1 MKITLKDGSSKEYAQ
16 SMSVIDI
23 AKDISEGLARV
34 ATAGEVDG
42 EVVDLRTVI
51 DKDCEL
57 NILTFNDEKGKG
69 AFRHTTS
76 HIMAQAIKRLYPDT
90 KLAIGPSIEDGFYY
104 DIDRETPLVAE
115 DLEKIEAEMKKI
127 VKEDLPIKQYTMPR
141 AEAIAYFKE
150 KDEPYKVELI
160 EDLPEDSVISFYSQ
174 GEFTDL
180 CAGPHL
186 MSTKPV
192 KAFKLTSLAGA
203 YWRGSEKNKMLQR
216 VYGTSYPKKAEL
228 EEYLH
233 MMEEAKKRDHRKLGN
248 ELGLFMMREEGPG
261 FPFFLPKGMELK
273 NQLLDYWREIHK
285 KAGYVEISTPI
296 MLSRHLW
303 ETSGHWDHYKDNMYT
318 TVIDDEDFA
327 IKPMNCPGGILVYE
341 SEPRSYRDLPL
352 RMGELGLVHRHE
364 KSGQLHGLMRV
375 RCFTQDDA
383 HIFMTPEQVRDEIKG
398 VVKLINE
405 VYSLFGFKYHVELS
419 TRPEDSMGSDED
431 WDMATEALR
440 GALDDLGLPYVVNEG
455 DGAFYGPKIDFH
467 LEDSIGRT
475 WQCGTIQL
483 DFQLPLRFNLEYT
496 GADGEKH
503 RPIMIH
509 RVIFGSIE
517 RFIGILIEHFAG
529 AFPTWLA
536 PVQVKVLPISD
547 KYMDYAQKVLDEL
560 NNSGVRAEIDT
571 RAEKIG
577 YKIREAQMKKI
588 PYMLVVGAKE
598 EEDGLLSVR
607 SRFEGDEGQKS
618 LPDFL
623 AAIKMEIQ
631 AKTAREV
638 KKEDDK

>member
-23 AKDISEGLARV
+23 AQDISEGLARV

-174 GEFTDL
+174 GEFTYL

-233 MMEEAKKRDHRKLGN
+233 MMEEAKKRDHRKLGK

-598 EEDGLLSVR
+598 EEDGLVSVR

-618 LPDFL
+618 LTDFL